1 MGNTILAHVLY
12 SSNIKDFD
20 LDTFFSETGNSHKIV
35 LLNDTNLIAEHLQ
48 ESPDNNLECVIEL
61 VSTGWYEILRY
72 KMSYSKWHND
82 FPTRTNYK
90 NFFKNVQ
97 VDTQEDLHWAEFY
110 NNIKDPTWP
119 ECDSYR
125 MIHTLDKRIIDEIL
139 QVYQPPNFNLPES
152 DSLFLEVLSQTYFN
166 MITVPYQKY
175 FDSAKTYYI
184 NDYFL
189 GNTALL
195 ENMCQTI
202 LKHDWDRQRS
212 NEFLNKVL
220 EVNSTYFAW
229 LDNIKNI
236 YQQTIDF
243 VECPTKLE
251 IWEQA
256 LIIAKCCEYFEI
268 APMDLEWH
276 NAGCILDE
284 NNVLLIELLKRTK
297 HGKTI

>member
-175 FDSAKTYYI
+175 SDSAKTYYI

-236 YQQTIDF
+236 YQQTIEF